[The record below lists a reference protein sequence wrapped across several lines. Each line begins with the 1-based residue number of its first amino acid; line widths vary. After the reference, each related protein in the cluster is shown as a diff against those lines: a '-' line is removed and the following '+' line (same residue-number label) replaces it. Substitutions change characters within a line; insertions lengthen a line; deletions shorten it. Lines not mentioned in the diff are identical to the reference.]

1 MELTVFDLV
10 LLECLHQSDY
20 ERCELGTLYCP
31 GKLQW
36 TVESVNHPQRMQV
49 ALQSVFPA
57 RPSLAAPAQLGF
69 LSGGESIGE
78 LVIALA
84 QNKAEVPTC

>member
-1 MELTVFDLV
+1 
-10 LLECLHQSDY
+10 
-20 ERCELGTLYCP
+20 
-31 GKLQW
+31 
-36 TVESVNHPQRMQV
+36 MQV
-49 ALQSVFPA
+49 ALQSAFPA